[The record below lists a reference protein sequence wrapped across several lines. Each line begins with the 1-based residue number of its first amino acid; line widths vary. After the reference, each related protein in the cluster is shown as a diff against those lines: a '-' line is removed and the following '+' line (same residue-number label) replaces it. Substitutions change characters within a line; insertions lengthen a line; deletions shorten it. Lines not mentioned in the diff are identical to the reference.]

1 VKVSSLIR
9 ASAGGLA
16 LRGNDGKSIYYFGG
30 IPTYTII
37 QKFDTET
44 NYTSQLPAILP
55 STVMFASGVSNSNG
69 IIFIYNGFTRKI
81 IEFEEG
87 SETMK
92 IIADL
97 PFQSSPVIATAAI
110 PNGHEDGG
118 IWIFAANK
126 PRSTN
131 PILWFSMVTK
141 AVSIPTGN
149 STSQFPTLFE
159 TPSTVMDGCNG
170 YIIGGLGKAMESDG
184 SYHRTGGI
192 LR

>member
-1 VKVSSLIR
+1 MR
-9 ASAGGLA
+9 TSAGGLA
-16 LRGNDGKSIYYFGG
+16 LQANDGKSIYYFGG

-44 NYTSQLPAILP
+44 NSISQLRTILP
-55 STVMFASGVSNSNG
+55 STVMFAAGVSNKKG
-69 IIFIYNGFTRKI
+69 AIFIHNGFTRKI
-81 IEFEEG
+81 IEFEEAT
-87 SETMK
+87 ETAK

-110 PNGHEDGG
+110 PNGNEDGG
-118 IWIFAANK
+118 VWVFAANK
-126 PRSTN
+126 PKSTN
-131 PILWFSMVTK
+131 PILRFNMVTK

-159 TPSTVMDGCNG
+159 MPSTVMDGRNG

-184 SYHRTGGI
+184 SYHSTSGI